1 MPTHSSHR
9 FHRFASISELFFV
22 AVGLGP
28 LTAMDSIGWMDDR
41 IMWGIATIALL
52 RGSISLALASS
63 CASLALTMNALLG
76 SSLFC
81 FGWF

>member
-1 MPTHSSHR
+1 MDVDTP
-9 FHRFASISELFFV
+9 I
-22 AVGLGP
+22 
-28 LTAMDSIGWMDDR
+28 TAMDSIRWMEDR
-41 IMWGIATIALL
+41 IMWGIATTALL

-63 CASLALTMNALLG
+63 YASLAFTMTALLG

>member
-1 MPTHSSHR
+1 MPLTAHTDFIDLHPFLS
-9 FHRFASISELFFV
+9 LFCGCGI
-22 AVGLGP
+22 AP
-28 LTAMDSIGWMDDR
+28 ITAMDSIGWMEDR
-41 IMWGIATIALL
+41 IMWGIATTSLL

-63 CASLALTMNALLG
+63 YASLALTMTALLG